1 MFAASD
7 VLGRLSAAA
16 SSSDADI
23 LLGDAIVLYPD
34 GTSRLQKAAQPEEIP
49 YGMICSHQSML
60 ARRSLLVTMPFS
72 LGRMR
77 SDYEFILRA
86 WRGGLRFQMLGFVI
100 ANVAAG
106 GWSDRNRV
114 QSLRER
120 WTLLREAGAFSAK
133 LLPHFGLSFFL
144 AALSPIAKTFLPN
157 RAVSAIRKL
166 KLRYLDPRSSR
177 G

>member
-1 MFAASD
+1 
-7 VLGRLSAAA
+7 
-16 SSSDADI
+16 
-23 LLGDAIVLYPD
+23 
-34 GTSRLQKAAQPEEIP
+34 
-49 YGMICSHQSML
+49 
-60 ARRSLLVTMPFS
+60 
-72 LGRMR
+72 MR

-144 AALSPIAKTFLPN
+144 AALSPIAKTFVTYL
-157 RAVSAIRKL
+157 AVSAITKL
-166 KLRYLDPRSSR
+166 MIRYHDT
-177 G
+177 